1 MKHSSARNV
10 IERCFGLLKQRWA
23 ILRSPSFYPVVVHNK
38 VIIAFC
44 LLHNYIMKEMPQ
56 VPIDEHVNA
65 VANEVPGNMIRN
77 VETSYQWTAWRDE
90 LAQNM
95 YNAWMA
101 GRQGGA

>member
-23 ILRSPSFYPVVVHNK
+23 ILRSPSFYPVAIHNN
-38 VIIAFC
+38 VIIACC
-44 LLHNYIMKEMPQ
+44 LLHNYIIKEMPQ
-56 VPIDEHVNA
+56 GPIDEHVNA

-77 VETSYQWTAWRDE
+77 VETSLEWTAWRDE

-101 GRQGGA
+101 GRQREA